1 MSDGAPVRHWVA
13 EPLGKEV
20 TAALRRLSLADDVD
34 AVAVMPD
41 VHLAGDVCIGT
52 VLATRRLLYPAA
64 VGGDIGCGMAAMRF
78 DGDIC
83 LDSARRAHRVL
94 AGLGELVPVIKHRL
108 KVDADEGL
116 WNRRLSG
123 DFLRRLRDREGLVQL
138 GTLGR
143 GNHFLEL
150 QRDDQGQH
158 WLMVHS
164 GSRAMGQR
172 IRDHHLGLCDVGK
185 RGFRYLASDTDR
197 GRNYLSDVDWAL
209 GYATENRRRIL
220 RAAAEVI
227 ETVTG
232 ARADPSTA
240 FECHHNHVE
249 LTRAA
254 GYGLWIHRKGAIS
267 AKDGEPGII
276 PGSMGTPSFHVR
288 GRGHADALW
297 SSSHGA
303 GRVMSRSAAR
313 VKISTAALERQAKG
327 VIFDR
332 KIAHRLVD
340 EAPAAYKDI
349 SKVMRAQ
356 RTLTRIVRRLEPL
369 LSYKGT

>member
-1 MSDGAPVRHWVA
+1 MSDRSRVRRWVA
-13 EPLGKEV
+13 EPLEEGVE
-20 TAALRRLSLADDVD
+20 AALGRLSLADDVE
-34 AVAVMPD
+34 AIAVMPD

-64 VGGDIGCGMAAMRF
+64 VGGDIGCGMAAIRF
-78 DGDIC
+78 DGAVC
-83 LDSARRAHRVL
+83 LDNPRTAHRVL
-94 AGLGELVPVIKHRL
+94 AGFGELVPVIKHRS
-108 KVDADEGL
+108 KVSTDEGL
-116 WNRRLSG
+116 WSRTLSC
-123 DFLRRLRDREGLVQL
+123 DFLRRLRDREGRVQL

-150 QRDDQGQH
+150 QMDEVGQN

-164 GSRAMGQR
+164 GSRRMGQR
-172 IRDHHLGLCDVGK
+172 IRDHHLSVCDVG
-185 RGFRYLASDTDR
+185 RMGFRYLASDTDQ
-197 GRNYLSDVDWAL
+197 GRAYLSDVDWAL

-220 RAAAEVI
+220 RAAAEVV

-232 ARADPSTA
+232 ARAEPSTRI
-240 FECHHNHVE
+240 ECHHNHVE
-249 LTRAA
+249 MTGAA
-254 GYGLWIHRKGAIS
+254 TPALWIHRKGAIS

-288 GRGHADALW
+288 GRGNADALW

-313 VKISTAALERQAKG
+313 AKISTAALERQAKG

-332 KIAHRLVD
+332 RIAHRLVD

-356 RTLTRIVRRLEPL
+356 RALTCIVRRLDPV